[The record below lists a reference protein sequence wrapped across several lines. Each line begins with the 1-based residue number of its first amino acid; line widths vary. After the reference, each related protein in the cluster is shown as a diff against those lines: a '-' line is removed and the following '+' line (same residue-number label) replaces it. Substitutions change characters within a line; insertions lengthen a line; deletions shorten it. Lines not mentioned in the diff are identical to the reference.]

1 MSTFESRYCEV
12 IESFKQRTQLQEH
25 VKDLELQLSSQCVY
39 EKGGELAHEED
50 RVKLR
55 QLYQEAVEKLR
66 TYPAENEIDYM
77 LQVIPFIR
85 EYAEDK
91 MVDEGAEFAPVM
103 KTGKDRTMQ
112 GFVTVTQ
119 TNKRHEVFQNYLL
132 SVEKRIDH
140 LPKHCKKVARCEE
153 EYLCSN
159 CNVSKVLIGREST
172 LVCPECGCVDSYMEM
187 NQNGLTYEETTNR
200 GSISWFSYKRCN
212 HFAEWL
218 LTLQAKEETTIPD
231 EVLDAV
237 RAEYKKS
244 RFTMKIQN
252 HITPPKT
259 RQFLKKLGLNK
270 YYEHTHAITSI
281 LSGVPAPKLSPP
293 LEKKLKQ
300 LFMQIQEPFER
311 HKPANRSNFLSYS
324 FILYKFCELLGEDSL
339 LQYFPL
345 LKSTEKLFACDQVW
359 KKICVELG
367 WEFIPSL

>member
-1 MSTFESRYCEV
+1 VLHSFMSTFESRYCEV
-12 IESFKQRTQLQEH
+12 IESFKQRSQLQEH
-25 VKDLELQLSSQCVY
+25 IKELEFQLSQTR
-39 EKGGELAHEED
+39 EEN
-50 RVKLR
+50 KEYANLR
-55 QLYQEAVEKLR
+55 HVYQEAVDQLR
-66 TYPAENEIDYM
+66 AYPAENEIDYM
-77 LQVIPFIR
+77 LEVIPYIR

-91 MVDEGAEFAPVM
+91 VVEEEDTELNPT
-103 KTGKDRTMQ
+103 KTGKDGTMQ

-119 TNKRHEVFQNYLL
+119 TNKRHEVFHNYLV

-140 LPKHCKKVARCEE
+140 LPKHCKKVATQSED
-153 EYLCSN
+153 EYLCSS
-159 CNVSKVLIGREST
+159 CNISKVLNGREST
-172 LVCPECGCVDSYMEM
+172 LVCPGCGCAEPYMEM

-218 LTLQAKEETTIPD
+218 LTLQAKEETTIPE

-244 RFTMKIQN
+244 RFTVKIQN

-270 YYEHTHAITSI
+270 YYEHTQAITSI

-300 LFMQIQEPFER
+300 LFMEIQEPFER

-359 KKICVELG
+359 KKICLELG